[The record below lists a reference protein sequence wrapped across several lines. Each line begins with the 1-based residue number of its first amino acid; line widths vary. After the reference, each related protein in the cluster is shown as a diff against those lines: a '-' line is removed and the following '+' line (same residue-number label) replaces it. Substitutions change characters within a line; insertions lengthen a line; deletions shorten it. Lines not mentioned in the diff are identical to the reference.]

1 MVAKL
6 GYSAAETRGRLDL
19 LLRARFTLAGT
30 RCVAWFA
37 GRVTSCGRSG
47 LGLERPRDH
56 EHRHHQ
62 QGHFLSGRGAGRRGA
77 GKGSRGCGRQATA
90 STGAPALKM
99 RGLPVA

>member
-37 GRVTSCGRSG
+37 GRVTSCAADHG
-47 LGLERPRDH
+47 LHRYH
-56 EHRHHQ
+56 EHEHHQ
-62 QGHFLSGRGAGRRGA
+62 QGHFLRGAARGGA